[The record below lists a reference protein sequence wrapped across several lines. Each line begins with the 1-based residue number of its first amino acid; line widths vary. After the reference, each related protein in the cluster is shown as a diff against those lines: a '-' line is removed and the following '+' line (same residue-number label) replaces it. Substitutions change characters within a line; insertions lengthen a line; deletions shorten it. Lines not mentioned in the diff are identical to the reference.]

1 MIRQITPQLKTV
13 LIASSVTV
21 DGIEYR
27 ADMGH
32 GSCSGLPEFKMI
44 SQIVAVNSE
53 ILFVCK
59 QMSAWYI
66 EHIRSFEL
74 CSSHV
79 TSLCVIQ
86 MSELNEVFPLSCYT
100 VKGRMVVTPK
110 RYILC

>member
-1 MIRQITPQLKTV
+1 MEDPSNKLHVGT
-13 LIASSVTV
+13 SSVTV
-21 DGIEYR
+21 DAIEYC
-27 ADMGH
+27 ADMVISA
-32 GSCSGLPEFKMI
+32 GSCSSLPEFKMI
-44 SQIVAVNSE
+44 SPIVAVNSE

-100 VKGRMVVTPK
+100 VKCRMVVTPK

>member
-1 MIRQITPQLKTV
+1 M

-27 ADMGH
+27 ADMVISA
-32 GSCSGLPEFKMI
+32 GSCSLV
-44 SQIVAVNSE
+44 SQNSDDITDLWAVNSE
-53 ILFVCK
+53 ILFVCNK
-59 QMSAWYI
+59 CQLGTLSIFGHSNFAG
-66 EHIRSFEL
+66 
-74 CSSHV
+74 SHV